1 MIMILAVIFL
11 ALFIIFVCID
21 FDEIGAFLLAPFLLC
36 FLYSCYLG
44 ICVAN
49 GVVIDDKI
57 AMYQEENE
65 KIEEQMD
72 ALVSQ
77 YMEYESDTYGELKND
92 SSITLISLYPELK
105 ADELVKEQI
114 SVYITNNE
122 KIKELKEDK
131 INLKT
136 KKWLLYFG
144 H

>member
-1 MIMILAVIFL
+1 MIILLVVIFL
-11 ALFIIFVCID
+11 VLFIISYFADWDGFEYILVM
-21 FDEIGAFLLAPFLLC
+21 PFTLC
-36 FLYSCYLG
+36 FIYSFYLG
-44 ICVAN
+44 LCVAH
-49 GVVIDDKI
+49 GRVIDDKI

-65 KIEEQMD
+65 RIEEQMD

-77 YMEYESDTYGELKND
+77 YMQYESYTYGELKND

-114 SVYITNNE
+114 SVYEINNV

>member
-1 MIMILAVIFL
+1 MIILLVVIFFI
-11 ALFIIFVCID
+11 LFIIGYFADWDCFEYILVM
-21 FDEIGAFLLAPFLLC
+21 PFTLC
-36 FLYSCYLG
+36 FLYAFYLG

-49 GVVIDDKI
+49 GGVIDDKI